1 MDLNDVQW
9 AEVIQLPVSLAEKLA
24 NLDVRILQTGLV
36 IVVLF
41 ALLNPMGLSVPLTD
55 AARAGFQT
63 INSLPPGSMVVFACG
78 TNPGSAAEHA
88 AMGRAMMKHLVRN
101 KIRIAFLPSG
111 AAATTYVVEYANICR
126 QLGYKEGVDFLTLPF
141 RAGEEKL
148 YASIGSGFKSVYSEL
163 PTSPLWDSIK
173 SIKSAATWIDISGG
187 SSPTWAMA
195 HIGDPHGI
203 PVVAGVNS
211 NMVVTLEQYVSSGQL
226 SGVFGGLAGGAQYEV
241 LSGLLGEGVA
251 GMDAQGLGYLWIIVL
266 MLVGNIGYVVTKKA
280 KASKGG
286 ASGD

>member
-1 MDLNDVQW
+1 
-9 AEVIQLPVSLAEKLA
+9 
-24 NLDVRILQTGLV
+24 
-36 IVVLF
+36 
-41 ALLNPMGLSVPLTD
+41 
-55 AARAGFQT
+55 
-63 INSLPPGSMVVFACG
+63 
-78 TNPGSAAEHA
+78 
-88 AMGRAMMKHLVRN
+88 
-101 KIRIAFLPSG
+101 
-111 AAATTYVVEYANICR
+111 
-126 QLGYKEGVDFLTLPF
+126 
-141 RAGEEKL
+141 
-148 YASIGSGFKSVYSEL
+148 
-163 PTSPLWDSIK
+163 
-173 SIKSAATWIDISGG
+173 
-187 SSPTWAMA
+187 MA